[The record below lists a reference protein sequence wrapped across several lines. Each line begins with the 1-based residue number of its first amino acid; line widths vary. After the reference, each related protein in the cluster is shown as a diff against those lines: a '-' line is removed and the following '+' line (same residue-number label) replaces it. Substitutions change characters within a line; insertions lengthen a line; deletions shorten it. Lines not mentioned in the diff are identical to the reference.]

1 MFGIN
6 TFQNVFDYT
15 VLSFFFFNKVSRW
28 TLCTYI
34 TEDLL
39 SFGHPAQL
47 RAVAVRVEHG
57 LVFIPVLGVEF
68 LQQQQ
73 NNRNVLFKYD
83 AVSANKYMCVYR

>member
-6 TFQNVFDYT
+6 TFQNIFDYA
-15 VLSFFFFNKVSRW
+15 VVFLFSRYGFQVDS
-28 TLCTYI
+28 LCTYI

-47 RAVAVRVEHG
+47 RAVTVRVEHG

-68 LQQQQ
+68 LQRQQ
-73 NNRNVLFKYD
+73 NNRNVL
-83 AVSANKYMCVYR
+83 